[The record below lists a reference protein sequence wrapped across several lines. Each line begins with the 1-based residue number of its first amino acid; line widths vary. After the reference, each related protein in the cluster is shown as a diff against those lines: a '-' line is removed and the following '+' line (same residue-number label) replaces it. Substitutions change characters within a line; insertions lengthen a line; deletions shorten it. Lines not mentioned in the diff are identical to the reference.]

1 MRLLSVESG
10 ARVFLDSPCVVDLNA
25 STGNSTY
32 HESGESEL
40 GSLGVIIGVIMGLV
54 SSIFINI
61 GQNIQSIGA
70 TARPEY
76 QDNPCSSKTWRIGL
90 YIFLFGSIGN
100 QVSFSFAP
108 ASVLVPLEAVQF
120 VTNVIFSK
128 FVNKVS
134 AHRTRPV
141 AVTTRHTARLA
152 PSRWARPTL
161 GSLPLLTLSRH
172 HPAGRKRSRTA

>member
-1 MRLLSVESG
+1 MNITS
-10 ARVFLDSPCVVDLNA
+10 FLPHPCAVSFNA

-32 HESGESEL
+32 GVSEEAD
-40 GSLGVIIGVIMGLV
+40 GMGTMGVIIGVVMGLT

-61 GQNIQSIGA
+61 GQNIQALGA
-70 TARPEY
+70 TETEDAK
-76 QDNPCSSKTWRIGL
+76 DHPCSNKTWRIGL
-90 YIFLFGSIGN
+90 YVFLFGSIGN

-134 AHRTRPV
+134 APLIAPYRTVP
-141 AVTTRHTARLA
+141 AIGCE
-152 PSRWARPTL
+152 S
-161 GSLPLLTLSRH
+161 
-172 HPAGRKRSRTA
+172 HP